1 MTKLCKRYIADIK
14 AFFSIMGKQ
23 ERKYLAKLA
32 DTIEDYCEEE
42 GITSL
47 NGYSLYYFV
56 V

>member
-14 AFFSIMGKQ
+14 AFFPIMGKQ